1 MKKRK
6 KRLWAVIAAA
16 TMIMSSLAGCGS
28 ETVKESTSV
37 ETSKQNNTENAE
49 VKETVTT
56 KTVKMGDSE
65 IEVEVVDIGKTGTFT
80 FWSAYTGDSA
90 VWEQTR
96 VDAFNEAY
104 ADLGIQCELQFV
116 PDGAGINNGKLLSA
130 IAGGTAPDLLVS
142 DNPTSCY
149 QYAAEGSFMALDD
162 ILEEIGLEVDSFY
175 EGCKDVMYYDD
186 VCYLIPQDTNV
197 IMLYYNPEIA
207 KECGLDPENPPKTI
221 DELDAWS
228 DAMTVQEADGS
239 YSRLGI
245 VPWLDSGNE
254 AFIVPYLFG
263 ADPYDAETGK
273 IDLTSQEMLNYMEWI
288 QNYARKYDPEKINA
302 FTSGLGQMF
311 SPDHPFMTGRVGMTI
326 TGNWFSEALRQYAPD
341 VVYEVCAV
349 PVPEGGRA
357 NSTTFGTNV
366 FAIPAGTDAEKAELA
381 GLFIRFCEQGSV
393 NEDNFAQWRS
403 IPVIDA
409 AFDDVSLTKNGDEM
423 YALEREIANSPE
435 NGIPALCSVS
445 AELSNQF
452 VALRQNLIY
461 NPEKDPKSEL
471 QSLQDQMQATMDAKK

>member
-1 MKKRK
+1 MKKTREVVGI
-6 KRLWAVIAAA
+6 LTTLMIVSSLTGCGNQTIDDSQSATVQPAAV
-16 TMIMSSLAGCGS
+16 SLAGDK
-28 ETVKESTSV
+28 TITK
-37 ETSKQNNTENAE
+37 
-49 VKETVTT
+49 
-56 KTVKMGDSE
+56 KTVKMGDKDV
-65 IEVEVVDIGKTGTFT
+65 EVEVTDIGKSGTFT

-90 VWEQTR
+90 VWEQKR

-104 ADLGIQCELQFV
+104 ADFGIKCELQFV

-130 IAGGTAPDLLVS
+130 IAGGTAPDLIVS

-149 QYAAEGSFMALDD
+149 QYAAEGSFMALDACLD
-162 ILEEIGLEVDSFY
+162 EIGLDVSSFFD
-175 EGCKDVMYYDD
+175 GCKDVMYYDD
-186 VCYLIPQDTNV
+186 TCYLIPQDTNV

-207 KECGLDPENPPKTI
+207 KECGLDPQNPPKTI

-228 DAMTVQEADGS
+228 NAMTVKASDGS

-263 ADPYDAETGK
+263 ADPYDKETGK
-273 IDLTSQEMLNYMEWI
+273 INLTSEEMLNYMEWI
-288 QNYARKYDPEKINA
+288 QGYALKYDPEKINA

-311 SPDHPFMTGRVGMTI
+311 SPDHPFMTGKVGMTI
-326 TGNWFSEALRQYAPD
+326 TGNWFSEALKEYAPD
-341 VVYEVCAV
+341 VPYEVCAV

-366 FAIPAGTDAEKAELA
+366 FAIPDGTDADKAQFA
-381 GLFIRFCEQGSV
+381 ALFIKFAEQGSI
-393 NEDNFAQWRS
+393 NEDNFSVWRS

-423 YALEREIANSPE
+423 YALERQIANSPE

-452 VALRQNLIY
+452 IALRQNLIY
-461 NPEKDPKSEL
+461 NPSADAKEQL
-471 QSLQDQMQATMDAKK
+471 QTLQDQMQATMDAK